1 MGLKSVAIGFLT
13 KGVAVMHVAYAR
25 RELSDRL
32 AELPERNLREVLHF
46 VEFLRIREDREFIDY
61 VNLRTQQTLS
71 ARERGEKFYT
81 LRELQK
87 EYGVGV

>member
-1 MGLKSVAIGFLT
+1 
-13 KGVAVMHVAYAR
+13 MHAAYAR

-32 AELPERNLREVLHF
+32 EELPERNLQEVLHF

-61 VNLRTQQTLS
+61 VNLRTQQALS

-87 EYGVGV
+87 EYGV